1 MKYQIGATVQ
11 YQYSE
16 TELRTGKVVEY
27 NAELNRYRV
36 FWHTATSSR
45 NPAWKSTPNRRTWVK
60 EDALIEVKI

>member
-1 MKYQIGATVQ
+1 MKYQIGQTVQ

-27 NAELNRYRV
+27 NAEQNRYRV
-36 FWHTATSSR
+36 FWQTATSSR
-45 NPAWKSTPNRRTWVK
+45 NPNWKSTPNRRTWVK